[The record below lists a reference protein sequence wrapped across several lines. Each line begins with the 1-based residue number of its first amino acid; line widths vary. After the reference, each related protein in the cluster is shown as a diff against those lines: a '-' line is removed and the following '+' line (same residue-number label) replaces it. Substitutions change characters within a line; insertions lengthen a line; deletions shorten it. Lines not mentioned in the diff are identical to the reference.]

1 MVRYHSVQKVFV
13 YFLAL
18 SFLFFTV
25 QFPRT
30 AAAGQGEG
38 SPGVGEMV
46 SRGEVEFEVT
56 NDRWKAV
63 EPSHFPIIPGV
74 RVRTK
79 AGEALIILPGGT
91 RIQVGEN
98 SVFSLGERNLFHLE
112 QGRLSFRIAAD
123 SGMLFTVGG
132 LSIGKGHTLQASTSE
147 KPEAS
152 TGEQAVSSIAIRP
165 DGSLHIKGIEGTV
178 TVKDEK
184 NQVLAAVSSG
194 ESVTVPSTAA
204 SESQGAV
211 LAQVGEIPEEWLET
225 DPSGISRAG
234 WIAAGLCGTAFV
246 VGIALLAG
254 GGGGSGSSDGGAGG
268 GGPDFEPLC
277 P

>member
-1 MVRYHSVQKVFV
+1 MLRRHSLKKFFV
-13 YFLAL
+13 YFLSL

-25 QFPRT
+25 QFPR
-30 AAAGQGEG
+30 AATAGQGDD

-46 SRGEVEFEVT
+46 SRGEVEFEVAE
-56 NDRWKAV
+56 DRWKAV

-98 SVFSLGERNLFHLE
+98 TVFLLGERDQFHLE
-112 QGRLSFRIAAD
+112 QGHLSFRTAAD
-123 SGMLFTVGG
+123 SEMVFIVGG

-147 KPEAS
+147 VPEVS
-152 TGEQAVSSIAIRP
+152 TGEQAVGSIAIRP

-178 TVKDEK
+178 TVKGEE
-184 NQVLAAVSSG
+184 NQTLAAVSSG
-194 ESVTVPSTAA
+194 ESVTVPSTAV
-204 SESQGAV
+204 SESQGDI

-225 DPSGISRAG
+225 EPSGLSKAG

-254 GGGGSGSSDGGAGG
+254 GGGGSSSGG
-268 GGPDFEPLC
+268 GNGTPDIEPLC